1 MSIDVSDLV
10 GLAKQLAAGNT
21 ECEWRTGA
29 SRAYYA
35 AYHKA
40 LGVAEDCLPPSSY
53 ATGVHE
59 RLTDRF
65 VAEGKK
71 GKALAYK
78 LLDLKRVRTHAD
90 YRLSKPFSQQYATD
104 AVNDT
109 IAFLPLADAFL
120 ARMRTET
127 PAPS

>member
-1 MSIDVSDLV
+1 MSIDVSDLIS
-10 GLAKQLAAGNT
+10 LAKHLAAGES
-21 ECEWRTGA
+21 ECEWRSGV

-40 LGVAEDCLPPSSY
+40 LGVAENCLPPSPY
-53 ATGVHE
+53 ASGVH
-59 RLTDRF
+59 RQLTDRF
-65 VAEGKK
+65 CAEGKM
-71 GKALAYK
+71 GTALAYK
-78 LLDLKRVRTHAD
+78 LIDLKRARTHAD
-90 YRLSKPFSQQYATD
+90 YRLTEPFSQQRATQVVTR
-104 AVNDT
+104 A